1 MNDEIIKIR
10 ERLVELSKD
19 PIETRELLD
28 KLTYEEIARHDAE
41 CPLIVTKNDIEKTKD
56 GEVYKLHKTRN
67 GYLLHYHGGYDV
79 LVDEKLISAASALQ
93 EIMDGVPTDASD
105 VVNPETGMSEKDG
118 IELML
123 SAAEMVFRLPMFVL
137 SHEITTLNI
146 ATMGTM
152 YINLLQKLGEVPTA
166 ETDNPE
172 YDKALTQMSEFMDN
186 FAKGLEKEGKEYE
199 RRMGYGETETKSQS
213 ESKDDSKGQAE
224 A

>member
-1 MNDEIIKIR
+1 MSDEIIKIR

-28 KLTYEEIARHDAE
+28 KLTYEEIAQHDAE
-41 CPLIVTKNDIEKTKD
+41 CPLIVTKNDIQETKD

-79 LVDEKLISAASALQ
+79 LVDDKLISTASTLQ
-93 EIMDGVPTDASD
+93 QIMDGVPSDITDNEEREN
-105 VVNPETGMSEKDG
+105 VEM
-118 IELML
+118 ML
-123 SAAEMVFRLPMFVL
+123 SASEMIFRLPMFVL
-137 SHEITTLNI
+137 SHPSTTLNI
-146 ATMGTM
+146 ATMGVM

-172 YDKALTQMSEFMDN
+172 YDKALIQMNEFMEN
-186 FAKGLEKEGKEYE
+186 FAAGLEKEGKEYE

-213 ESKDDSKGQAE
+213 EGKDDSKSQAK